1 MMDSNCQDVWLGLC
15 GGVMVCVYICP
26 QMCIWACVDVC
37 APINLY
43 HFSKRSYTN

>member
-1 MMDSNCQDVWLGLC
+1 MTDSNRQDVWLGLC
-15 GGVMVCVYICP
+15 SGVMMCVHVCP

-43 HFSKRSYTN
+43 YFSKRSYTD